1 MGDTEAQLNTLVLDQ
16 VKGYGLEHVKE
27 PKGHLWGFR
36 GKSVFLMK
44 RVYADGTSEGTL
56 ESVELPAKMGQSPK
70 KLFRALFWDKEA
82 AVLFTLQNL
91 LLEKFKVV
99 GMYVLI
105 GILLLVIYLIF
116 TSI

>member
-1 MGDTEAQLNTLVLDQ
+1 MGDKKSESNTLVLDQ
-16 VKGYGLEHVKE
+16 VKGYGLEYVKE
-27 PKGHLWGFR
+27 PKGHQWGYK

-44 RVYADGTSEGTL
+44 RVYAGGDPDGTL
-56 ESVELPAKMGQSPK
+56 ESVELPQKMGQSPK

-105 GILLLVIYLIF
+105 GVLLFTIYLIF

>member
-1 MGDTEAQLNTLVLDQ
+1 MGDKKEQLNALVLDP
-16 VKGYGLEHVKE
+16 VKGYGLEHIAR
-27 PKGHLWGFR
+27 PKGHQWGYK

-44 RVYADGTSEGTL
+44 RVYADGDPGGTL
-56 ESVELPAKMGQSPK
+56 EAIELPPKMGQSPQ

-105 GILLLVIYLIF
+105 GIMLLVIYLIF

>member
-1 MGDTEAQLNTLVLDQ
+1 MGDKQGQLNAMVLDQ
-16 VKGYGLEHVKE
+16 VKGYGLEHVDE
-27 PKGHLWGFR
+27 PKGHQWGFK

-44 RVYADGTSEGTL
+44 RVYDDGNPGGIL
-56 ESVELPAKMGQSPK
+56 ESVELPPKMGQSPK

-91 LLEKFKVV
+91 RLEKLKVI

-105 GILLLVIYLIF
+105 GILLLSIYLIY

>member
-1 MGDTEAQLNTLVLDQ
+1 MGDTKVQLNALVLDQ
-16 VKGYGLEHVKE
+16 VKGYGLEHVAE
-27 PKGHLWGFR
+27 PKGHQWGYK

-44 RVYADGTSEGTL
+44 RVYADGNPDGTL
-56 ESVELPAKMGQSPK
+56 EPVDLPPKLGQSPK

-82 AVLFTLQNL
+82 AVLFSLQNL

-105 GILLLVIYLIF
+105 GILLLVIYLIYN
-116 TSI
+116 SI

>member
-1 MGDTEAQLNTLVLDQ
+1 MEEKKSELNTLVLDQ
-16 VKGYGLEHVKE
+16 VKGYGLEHVAK
-27 PKGHLWGFR
+27 PKGHLWGFK

-44 RVYADGTSEGTL
+44 RVYAAGNPNGTL
-56 ESVELPAKMGQSPK
+56 ESVELPASMGQSPK

-105 GILLLVIYLIF
+105 GILLFVIYLIF